1 MSGELVLTTPG
12 LVHPVVTTDQAVYI
26 HQALLQLLN
35 TPEGELSGSP
45 EQEAADRAALSEL
58 VYFWAEVIDHPEQF
72 GVRSEV
78 ETKRLLRAVKP
89 QKGPAKLSSRR
100 HGRKRQTGRG
110 QRKRNSLDTRV
121 EAEAYNKAR
130 AQVEADKAEM
140 EQAHNDEMKRRIDR
154 SNELIT
160 KDSIS
165 NEELQ
170 ELLDIMGYSNVAEA
184 ARLMRAEQS
193 TEARIARAAALAG
206 QSGDPED

>member
-1 MSGELVLTTPG
+1 MVAELTLDTPG
-12 LVHPVVTTDQAVYI
+12 LVHPIVSEDQAVYI

-35 TPEGELSGSP
+35 TPEGDLSGSP
-45 EQEAADRAALSEL
+45 EQEAADRQALSEL
-58 VYFWAEVIDHPEQF
+58 VYFWAAVIDHPEQF
-72 GVRSEV
+72 GVRMEL
-78 ETKRLLRAVKP
+78 ETKAMLRAVKP
-89 QKGPAKLSSRR
+89 VKGPAKLSSRR

-121 EAEAYNKAR
+121 EAEAYNEALR
-130 AQVEADKAEM
+130 RVEADKAEM
-140 EQAHNDEMKRRIDR
+140 EQAHNDEMKKRIDR

-193 TEARIARAAALAG
+193 TDRRIEAAVERARAET
-206 QSGDPED
+206 PED